1 VSATGIVAALAAEA
15 RTLGPVQPVRHR
27 AAGSL
32 AIHTLPDGTLLVI
45 SGMGAAAAAQAAR
58 ALVAAGVQ
66 GLLSF
71 GLAGGLDPALGA
83 GTVLLPRAVTD
94 GTGTVHRAYE
104 SWRERLAAL
113 MRDSSDTHPL
123 VVDGALLSLSE
134 PLSTPLTKSQARG
147 RTGAVAVDMESF
159 AIASVAIEQ
168 GVKFAVARV
177 VVDTAA
183 DRLPRSILQATDLR
197 GEVNYSQLIG
207 ALLRRPPDIV
217 ALLRLARRY
226 RVAMRSLRALAR
238 AGVGGS

>member
-1 VSATGIVAALAAEA
+1 MSATGIVAALAAEA
-15 RTLGPVQPVRHR
+15 RTLGPVQPVPHR
-27 AAGSL
+27 AAGTL

-45 SGMGAAAAAQAAR
+45 SGMGAAAATQAAR
-58 ALVAAGVQ
+58 VLVAAGAQ

-94 GTGTVHRAYE
+94 GTGTVHRAYD

-113 MRDSSDTHPL
+113 TRGSSDTHPL
-123 VVDGALLSLSE
+123 IVDGALLSLSA
-134 PLSTPLTKSQARG
+134 PLSTPVTKSQARA

-183 DRLPRSILQATDLR
+183 DSLPRSIMQATDLR

-207 ALLRRPPDIV
+207 GLVRRPPDIL

-226 RVAMRSLRALAR
+226 RLAMRSLRALAR
-238 AGVGGS
+238 SGVGLS